1 MWTLVY
7 QPHSSIVWT
16 FSCSNMFQHVPT
28 FKAHSLVTKLFE
40 PTAIKLCKIAT
51 YPWPHRI
58 PMKMPTG
65 DVSERRIVSGLTGHD
80 PYSLVPSEGGLKDS
94 SFFRSKRRLNRVL
107 ANCGCPMRQKL
118 HRSMK
123 NEDFRKSHDSSI
135 KGETSHDLADNSREP
150 RISCPSPHVPAR

>member
-40 PTAIKLCKIAT
+40 PTAIKLCKIPT

-58 PMKMPTG
+58 PMKMPSG

-80 PYSLVPSEGGLKDS
+80 PCSLDAIGRGGE
-94 SFFRSKRRLNRVL
+94 
-107 ANCGCPMRQKL
+107 RQQLFSVKKEIKPRFGKL
-118 HRSMK
+118 WMSYAAKTPPVHEK
-123 NEDFRKSHDSSI
+123 WGFQE
-135 KGETSHDLADNSREP
+135 
-150 RISCPSPHVPAR
+150 ISWFLYQGGDIACFGR